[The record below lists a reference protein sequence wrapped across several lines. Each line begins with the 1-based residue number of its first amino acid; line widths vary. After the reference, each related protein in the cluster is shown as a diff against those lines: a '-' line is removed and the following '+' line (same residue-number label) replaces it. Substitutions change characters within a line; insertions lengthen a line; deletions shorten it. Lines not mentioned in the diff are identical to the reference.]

1 MVNQLLDNA
10 QKNAMKSIDW
20 RDIPKIGCT
29 LTTTR
34 EKKRNENS
42 DLGQN
47 WQNWGYPY
55 YYIEQNQA
63 TLTTTREFLGYRHY
77 YTQEN

>member
-1 MVNQLLDNA
+1 MVKQLLDNA
-10 QKNAMKSIDW
+10 QKNVMKTMIYVL
-20 RDIPKIGCT
+20 KQKKGGT

-42 DLGQN
+42 GLSQNGQKR
-47 WQNWGYPY
+47 GYPY